1 MAASIAKFNV
11 TYSSALKDLGAILDT
26 IPPVSLTVYPF
37 VSVFVKSPYVTVIE
51 YYPTVFIYGTLQ
63 STYVESITYILV
75 QYYVPI
81 VIYIPS
87 ANPCPYILISYPPI
101 LPEFGL
107 TFYITN

>member
-63 STYVESITYILV
+63 STYVESYTYILV
-75 QYYVPI
+75 H
-81 VIYIPS
+81 S
-87 ANPCPYILISYPPI
+87 D
-101 LPEFGL
+101 
-107 TFYITN
+107 